1 MEAFKSSKLLIGGKN
16 SKLFSPS
23 KKQWANKTNAHTCE
37 ICKKEFAGPK
47 TLKIHQRFHS
57 KVKDDTTEE
66 SEKKPEII
74 KRKQK
79 SDSVL
84 QQPEVCDFSIFKIQ
98 SEVVNISMGH
108 PVFERKIQN

>member
-1 MEAFKSSKLLIGGKN
+1 MEIVESPSKSSKKAEKSTDLALEKPVILDGTI
-16 SKLFSPS
+16 
-23 KKQWANKTNAHTCE
+23 KKVVVTESGNKTNAHTCE

-84 QQPEVCDFSIFKIQ
+84 QQPEVCDFSIFKI
-98 SEVVNISMGH
+98 
-108 PVFERKIQN
+108 